1 MQRNVWQRGKD
12 TWKSWFHAYPRDA
25 VVIFYC
31 SCRSRGRSCGLPA
44 HLCVRKKPPA
54 VHPRNPNPFCPG
66 PRSIL
71 PAVYVAVFARE
82 ELAVLGRALAEGPG
96 GVGQLPGRL
105 RGALAAADQ
114 RLLLA
119 WLLSSVWG
127 CRLTY
132 NFWRKGGYRL
142 SFEDYR

>member
-1 MQRNVWQRGKD
+1 MQRNVWQRSEDIWTSSKG
-12 TWKSWFHAYPRDA
+12 TQRYHCAAAAAAKSGVVASLLTVVSEIRYPKAMR
-25 VVIFYC
+25 
-31 SCRSRGRSCGLPA
+31 
-44 HLCVRKKPPA
+44 
-54 VHPRNPNPFCPG
+54 PRNPNPFCPG
-66 PRSIL
+66 RRSIL

-82 ELAVLGRALAEGPG
+82 ELAVLVRALAAGQG
-96 GVGQLPGRL
+96 GAGQLPGRL